1 VGEGSAALA
10 GTFCIVNPQLAPGSF
25 HFEGP
30 NWLLDSAEGLGERSL
45 DLAITSFVQ
54 PMISSTTTAKPGP
67 DDVSQAVGYSV
78 TLRFQVQAFQGH
90 LCSGNRASFAW
101 NFMRRSTTK
110 RLGTATVRERTRAAT
125 VRERTPGDPPS
136 TGQDAAWKGPLAD
149 ARGSGPLAH
158 ARGSTCFCSSRAISG
173 DLERAGF
180 QVQASSGIDVPAMR
194 YQRLEA
200 YTSFQKTVFE
210 IRDLTC
216 STVLGLGS
224 AYRPIGVHFETRD
237 AFDVAMVDV
246 GIYTI
251 APAVVVPLPVGPGV
265 VEGVGGAGGTSGSE
279 GGGPADAGAGD

>member
-67 DDVSQAVGYSV
+67 DDVSEAVGYSV
-78 TLRFQVQAFQGH
+78 TLR
-90 LCSGNRASFAW
+90 
-101 NFMRRSTTK
+101 
-110 RLGTATVRERTRAAT
+110 
-125 VRERTPGDPPS
+125 
-136 TGQDAAWKGPLAD
+136 
-149 ARGSGPLAH
+149 
-158 ARGSTCFCSSRAISG
+158 
-173 DLERAGF
+173 F

-210 IRDLTC
+210 IRDITC

-265 VEGVGGAGGTSGSE
+265 VEGVGGAGGTSGAG